1 LLPPP
6 SLSLSRLSPS
16 LFFFKGGCLQRF
28 LPSAD
33 GGSPLPTSVCVL
45 SRVPAYLAF
54 RDVLVKLYVLTG
66 GTSFLASSS
75 ATSLHQLQQ
84 STVTVNSNVS
94 KNLTNTADPTQSF
107 VDIMMKDGKVRTAVD
122 SNGRSLSI
130 VSVPSSS
137 KSSGKYRVHLNSS
150 NPSKMTPRSSKEFS
164 VNLDGEEEVKWEQLL
179 LRVVFSARTPI
190 DAAKQS
196 LAQMKLSEGKLKEV
210 PLQNGIEGGFPSSSS
225 LEGSMV
231 VLHVSEIA
239 PNCAA
244 SWLGL
249 EVSSEK
255 YGLMEMMSTCVMHL

>member
-1 LLPPP
+1 
-6 SLSLSRLSPS
+6 
-16 LFFFKGGCLQRF
+16 
-28 LPSAD
+28 
-33 GGSPLPTSVCVL
+33 VL

-66 GTSFLASSS
+66 GTSSLASSS

-84 STVTVNSNVS
+84 STATAISNVS
-94 KNLTNTADPTQSF
+94 KNVTNTADPTQSF
-107 VDIMMKDGKVRTAVD
+107 VDITMEDGKVRAAVD

-130 VSVPSSS
+130 VSVPSS

-150 NPSKMTPRSSKEFS
+150 NPSKMTTPRSSKEFS

-196 LAQMKLSEGKLKEV
+196 IAQMKLSEGKLKEV

-225 LEGSMV
+225 LEGSML

-244 SWLGL
+244 MWLGL

-255 YGLMEMMSTCVMHL
+255 YGVMEMMSTCHAFIYSCI